1 MHGRAVE
8 AHSDPGVAQ
17 AVELAE
23 ADDLGTH
30 AGRTHLEDADRAEAQ
45 RLLSADK
52 HRQPTVVTL
61 WSSDCGYCKA
71 NLKLLSS
78 LTRNNRKL
86 RVITVAA
93 EPENAHLWPM
103 LSRYGLAGPHYAY
116 GSDSPEAIAYAIDP
130 NWGGELP
137 RTFLFDGA
145 GRKERISGVLTAP
158 AIEKATGL
166 RF

>member
-1 MHGRAVE
+1 MKRRFLPVVLL
-8 AHSDPGVAQ
+8 VA
-17 AVELAE
+17 AGSLAAAE
-23 ADDLGTH
+23 FTPL
-30 AGRTHLEDADRAEAQ
+30 DRAEAQ

-93 EPENAHLWPM
+93 EPEKIVP
-103 LSRYGLAGPHYAY
+103 
-116 GSDSPEAIAYAIDP
+116 
-130 NWGGELP
+130 
-137 RTFLFDGA
+137 
-145 GRKERISGVLTAP
+145 
-158 AIEKATGL
+158 
-166 RF
+166 

>member
-1 MHGRAVE
+1 MMRRFLPVVLL
-8 AHSDPGVAQ
+8 VA
-17 AVELAE
+17 AGSLAAAE
-23 ADDLGTH
+23 FTPL
-30 AGRTHLEDADRAEAQ
+30 DRAEAQ

-116 GSDSPEAIAYAIDP
+116 GSDSPEAIAYAIDRDFIVRALDSSQ
-130 NWGGELP
+130 WQIQTCADALGISRKTLWEKMRRLGIE
-137 RTFLFDGA
+137 REEETDA
-145 GRKERISGVLTAP
+145 G
-158 AIEKATGL
+158 
-166 RF
+166 

>member
-1 MHGRAVE
+1 MMRRFLPVILL
-8 AHSDPGVAQ
+8 VA
-17 AVELAE
+17 AGSLAAAE
-23 ADDLGTH
+23 FSPL
-30 AGRTHLEDADRAEAQ
+30 DRIEAQ

-137 RTFLFDGA
+137 RTFLFDGT

>member
-1 MHGRAVE
+1 LYSGARKKAFAFFRCHDASTPPRRSSGR
-8 AHSDPGVAQ
+8 
-17 AVELAE
+17 
-23 ADDLGTH
+23 
-30 AGRTHLEDADRAEAQ
+30 GRLTGGSGFTPLDRAEAQ

-103 LSRYGLAGPHYAY
+103 LSRCGLAGPHHAY
-116 GSDSPEAIAYAIDP
+116 GSDSPEAIAYAID
-130 NWGGELP
+130 L
-137 RTFLFDGA
+137 TGA
-145 GRKERISGVLTAP
+145 ASCPVRFCSMVPVGKKEFP
-158 AIEKATGL
+158 AC
-166 RF
+166 